1 MFILLLLGL
10 LLPELYI
17 WHYFMRGSH
26 WLLQLVFWMPYL
38 ATVVLMLLF
47 NSPYNQ
53 AWMFRWGVY
62 MILCFAIPKLLFT
75 LVSLVG
81 LAMRAL
87 SPVTWRAANVVA
99 LLIAVSVVGIVV
111 YGLCAGWRRLTV
123 KEVELK
129 FADLPQQFDGY
140 RIVQMSDMHIGT
152 YHAAPEAV
160 KRIVDEVN
168 ALQPD
173 MICFTG
179 DLVNSSPSELD
190 IFDDDLSRLKAKDG
204 VFSIMGN
211 HDYCMYN
218 RHSSQTARM
227 KAIAEVKA
235 RERRYGW
242 QLLLNEHK
250 VVHRG
255 GDSIAIVGVEN
266 SSRPPFPDYGNLA
279 GAMEC
284 AEGQLPEFK
293 VLLSHDPTHWRREVL
308 KKTDIQLQLSG
319 HTHATQFRLF
329 GWSPASFVYDEYAGL
344 YEEQNGVTEAVNEKK
359 QKSDSRKLFI
369 CTGTGGNVTFRFGA
383 WPEIVVITLKKA

>member
-17 WHYFMRGSH
+17 WHYFMRSSH

-75 LVSLVG
+75 LISLVG

-87 SPVTWRAANVVA
+87 SPVAWRAANVVA
-99 LLIAVSVVGIVV
+99 LLIAVSIVGIVV

-179 DLVNSSPSELD
+179 DLVNSSPAELD

-255 GDSIAIVGVEN
+255 GDSIAIIGVEN

-344 YEEQNGVTEAVNEKK
+344 YEEQDGVTEAVNEKK